1 MLSHDNLVFGA
12 TALSEDLTQN
22 ISPEMNENG
31 YQPEDMRMVSY
42 LPLSHI
48 AGLQTDIISNLLS
61 GSQVYFARPDALQ
74 GTLTETLQWCRP
86 TIFFTVPRVWEKFE
100 DALKERA
107 AASPEIL
114 KKFSAW
120 AKGHGYAKVMA

>member
-1 MLSHDNLVFGA
+1 M
-12 TALSEDLTQN
+12 
-22 ISPEMNENG
+22 
-31 YQPEDMRMVSY
+31 
-42 LPLSHI
+42 
-48 AGLQTDIISNLLS
+48 
-61 GSQVYFARPDALQ
+61 Q

-120 AKGHGYAKVMA
+120 AKSHGYAKVMGQTKGEMPGFGYRMANSIFLSKIKQAIGFD